1 MGRPAAA
8 RASFKAR
15 GGSAQRGIVR
25 ESRGGARR
33 GVQHQQL
40 QVGGGSRG
48 RVGVD
53 CAKQRGRRCARQP
66 ESVPLL
72 PAPPARRHHQ
82 WPSGFKFKSSSSS
95 SCWGHW
101 QGPGEPGPAS
111 ARLEPS
117 SCVRTLWHQC
127 GASVRGQAVTVGGG
141 GANMMAPALSWA
153 LVASMV
159 CGGLGFA
166 PSASSPTLAHFRR
179 SSRLEKRLRGVYGP
193 RPDAV
198 AAVRRARGVPVSRST
213 PRPPSGIGDV

>member
-1 MGRPAAA
+1 MREAA
-8 RASFKAR
+8 RAALR
-15 GGSAQRGIVR
+15 
-25 ESRGGARR
+25 
-33 GVQHQQL
+33 
-40 QVGGGSRG
+40 
-48 RVGVD
+48 
-53 CAKQRGRRCARQP
+53 
-66 ESVPLL
+66 
-72 PAPPARRHHQ
+72 PPARKCAAAAGSAGAPASSVAQ
-82 WPSGFKFKSSSSS
+82 WLQVQVKFKLL
-95 SCWGHW
+95 GARPRDRARERR
-101 QGPGEPGPAS
+101 GPLG

-117 SCVRTLWHQC
+117 SCVRTLWRQC